1 MGSLM
6 EELSRDIY
14 SKTGMPAAT
23 AEKVMREFWNTVQ
36 EALINEGT
44 VKVKGLGTFKM
55 IEVKDRESIN
65 VNNGERIV
73 IKGYK
78 KVSFSP
84 DPTFN
89 IHQVAQS
96 DVVEELD
103 NNVAD
108 DSTEEDADELSEKA
122 MDKLLELETL
132 TNDEQDSPEDDDYDT
147 EEGLKVVTDDNQDEF
162 GGIDLL
168 IPTPE
173 SIADAER
180 EYEEA
185 KNELENAMT
194 LLEEKEENYRKV
206 QRKLKFLLT
215 GKVPKREMPNLNEQ
229 TESTETGQAEIDI
242 PDGDNSAVDNPE
254 VLTASVET
262 EEDIPVSLPLANLP
276 EGNTDRKDN
285 HHDDIPASPT
295 SEKEVD
301 EKNEIRKK
309 LRREE
314 REERRN
320 IYYTQRNLWRFLIA
334 VLICVVGFFIYMLSN
349 TNDEGKE
356 TNEGVDA
363 EVIVEKKKQPSVNKD
378 KQQEQPAESLKDAET
393 TGKTEKEPA
402 DKTNPQ
408 QQKRPD
414 VYILQK
420 GESLTDVSLMFYG
433 TKDSVMAIIRNNNF
447 RNPDVVYVGMEIKLP

>member
-89 IHQVAQS
+89 IHQVAQA

-132 TNDEQDSPEDDDYDT
+132 TNDEQDCPEDDDYDT

-242 PDGDNSAVDNPE
+242 PDGDNSEVDNPE

-262 EEDIPVSLPLANLP
+262 EEDTPVSLPLANLP
-276 EGNTDRKDN
+276 EANTDGKDN

-349 TNDEGKE
+349 TNNEGKE

-433 TKDSVMAIIRNNNF
+433 TKDSVMAIIRNNDF

>member
-242 PDGDNSAVDNPE
+242 PDGDNSEVDNPE

-262 EEDIPVSLPLANLP
+262 EEDTPVSLPLANLP
-276 EGNTDRKDN
+276 EANTDGKDN

-433 TKDSVMAIIRNNNF
+433 TKDSVMAIIRNNDF

>member
-132 TNDEQDSPEDDDYDT
+132 TNDEQDSPEDDRPAHT
-147 EEGLKVVTDDNQDEF
+147 H
-162 GGIDLL
+162 
-168 IPTPE
+168 
-173 SIADAER
+173 
-180 EYEEA
+180 
-185 KNELENAMT
+185 
-194 LLEEKEENYRKV
+194 
-206 QRKLKFLLT
+206 T
-215 GKVPKREMPNLNEQ
+215 GKHR
-229 TESTETGQAEIDI
+229 
-242 PDGDNSAVDNPE
+242 
-254 VLTASVET
+254 
-262 EEDIPVSLPLANLP
+262 
-276 EGNTDRKDN
+276 
-285 HHDDIPASPT
+285 
-295 SEKEVD
+295 
-301 EKNEIRKK
+301 
-309 LRREE
+309 
-314 REERRN
+314 
-320 IYYTQRNLWRFLIA
+320 
-334 VLICVVGFFIYMLSN
+334 
-349 TNDEGKE
+349 
-356 TNEGVDA
+356 
-363 EVIVEKKKQPSVNKD
+363 
-378 KQQEQPAESLKDAET
+378 
-393 TGKTEKEPA
+393 
-402 DKTNPQ
+402 
-408 QQKRPD
+408 
-414 VYILQK
+414 
-420 GESLTDVSLMFYG
+420 
-433 TKDSVMAIIRNNNF
+433 
-447 RNPDVVYVGMEIKLP
+447 